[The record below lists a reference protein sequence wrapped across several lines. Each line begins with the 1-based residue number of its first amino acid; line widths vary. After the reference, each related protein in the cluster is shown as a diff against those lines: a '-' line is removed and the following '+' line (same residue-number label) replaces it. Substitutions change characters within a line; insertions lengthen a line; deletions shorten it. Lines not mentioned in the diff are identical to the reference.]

1 MKRIVFLLFIAA
13 AIAQTVY
20 SRQHRE
26 LSQNSH
32 ISLIT
37 CDPGDELY
45 SIFGHSA
52 IRVFDDS
59 LRINEVY
66 NYGTFDF
73 NTPNF
78 YLKFANGKLDY
89 MLSAYNFKYFLP
101 AYLREK
107 RGVTEQLLNLTKDE
121 KQRLYDAL
129 ETNRLPQNKFYRY
142 DFFFDNCATRIRDIV
157 LASVKG
163 ETGYT
168 KKDTL
173 NMTFRDMLHLYLNR
187 QPWTRDGIDIILG
200 SKIDRKVTVWESMFL
215 PDYLKDYFLNVNI
228 KSDGKV
234 RPLVENEISHLRFDK
249 PAGNTS
255 KFTPKYVTWSL
266 FIILI
271 FILIFEM
278 RVLKKRIILIDL
290 LLLLVTGVIGFVV
303 FYLWFLTEHSATGAN
318 YNIMWAM
325 PTNIILAF
333 SLKKISRS
341 VFFRVLGYV
350 TWGTLLIVLLFWKSM
365 PQVLVPSAFP
375 VALIIFIRMK
385 GYLFDKRNVTS

>member
-1 MKRIVFLLFIAA
+1 
-13 AIAQTVY
+13 
-20 SRQHRE
+20 
-26 LSQNSH
+26 
-32 ISLIT
+32 
-37 CDPGDELY
+37 
-45 SIFGHSA
+45 
-52 IRVFDDS
+52 
-59 LRINEVY
+59 
-66 NYGTFDF
+66 
-73 NTPNF
+73 
-78 YLKFANGKLDY
+78 
-89 MLSAYNFKYFLP
+89 
-101 AYLREK
+101 
-107 RGVTEQLLNLTKDE
+107 
-121 KQRLYDAL
+121 
-129 ETNRLPQNKFYRY
+129 
-142 DFFFDNCATRIRDIV
+142 
-157 LASVKG
+157 
-163 ETGYT
+163 
-168 KKDTL
+168 
-173 NMTFRDMLHLYLNR
+173 
-187 QPWTRDGIDIILG
+187 
-200 SKIDRKVTVWESMFL
+200 VWESMFL

-234 RPLVENEISHLRFDK
+234 RPLVENEISHLRFDN

-266 FIILI
+266 FILLI

-278 RVLKKRIILIDL
+278 RVLKKRIILIDR

-350 TWGTLLIVLLFWKSM
+350 TWGTLLVVLLFWKSM

>member
-1 MKRIVFLLFIAA
+1 MKRIVFLIFIAA

-101 AYLREK
+101 AYFREK

-266 FIILI
+266 FILLI

-278 RVLKKRIILIDL
+278 RVLKKRIILIDR

-350 TWGTLLIVLLFWKSM
+350 TWGTLLVVLLFWKSM